1 MDYRGGKVWF
11 DNLSSAKLMGK
22 LILLSLL
29 LSSCSTRFI
38 TRAYERELIWYMNS
52 TRYVKDMRTGLCY
65 VVGDAYNSVQVT
77 CVPCDSLKG
86 VRLITIKPI
95 DSCAILEC

>member
-1 MDYRGGKVWF
+1 MAR
-11 DNLSSAKLMGK
+11 L
-22 LILLSLL
+22 LILSLL
-29 LSSCSTRFI
+29 LTSCSTHWI
-38 TRAYERELIWYMNS
+38 TRAYEKELLWYMNS

-65 VVGDAYNSVQVT
+65 LVGDAYNSVQST

-95 DSCAILEC
+95 EK